1 MKFQK
6 QELKEKFRILQSQY
20 LVCKFNKCLRYTNN
34 YMENN
39 FIQVVL
45 EVICDKWKIIRE
57 AEFMQDIFDS
67 HSNEDFY
74 YVKSDFFKDFIERDL
89 NINFDEISMD
99 EKEKILNKYLS
110 DNKIIILRP
119 YYFYNENRDVFFKN
133 GTVADVFQ
141 ATTKIPDS
149 YCTIPVIRNEN
160 VYEAMSKK
168 ENFPLSGVREDFYD
182 EPDYLF
188 YQGENTVLKVTLESV
203 EDNDCF
209 WHVTDNEYTEIQIDY
224 EKMKLDNTLIEC
236 ENGNFVFVAEDYILN
251 NKNGIKKSFKNRI
264 IEEDTSSKNDSYSY
278 SEKDKDLL
286 SFYEYTKNSRLSY
299 TKEDIY
305 NFYTC
310 ICSSQLLILAGMSG
324 TGKTKLP
331 LKFAEYFNM
340 SENNGNLLFLPI
352 SPSYTEPSDVL
363 GYLNPNT
370 GIYCSSET
378 RLVEFLKHAEDN
390 KDKMHMVIFDEM
402 NLSQIEFWF
411 APFISILEKEI
422 QDRYIHL
429 YSENQRC
436 INSEKYPYKIKI
448 NNNIIFIGT
457 INLDETTK
465 SLSDRLLDRSYVIN
479 LKKKSF
485 VSYYSEQ
492 SNLPNDIVQLERSKK
507 DFKELMPNENVI
519 QSGYIT
525 KFSVKELEF
534 FDRIHSEFNK
544 IDSQMGISFRSVKNI
559 AIYLMNKPDDFEKE
573 KAFDYAFKQTILK
586 KLNGSIESI
595 GSLVGINE
603 NGYVD
608 ESRGILQNILN
619 EYVEISDF
627 KESKIEINN
636 KIKELVKYGY
646 AR

>member
-1 MKFQK
+1 MEFTK
-6 QELKEKFRILQSQY
+6 QELKEKFRVLQTQY
-20 LVCKFNKCLRYTNN
+20 LICKFNKCMKSFNN
-34 YMENN
+34 FMENN

-45 EVICDKWKIIRE
+45 ESICDKSKLIRKV
-57 AEFMQDIFDS
+57 EFEQNIFDA
-67 HSNEDFY
+67 HSNEEFY

-89 NINFDEISMD
+89 NINIDEINMD
-99 EKEKILNKYLS
+99 EKERVLNEYLS
-110 DNKIIILRP
+110 DNRIIILKP

-133 GTVADVFQ
+133 GTIADIFK
-141 ATTKIPDS
+141 AKTKIPDL

-168 ENFPLSGVREDFYD
+168 ESFPLSGVREEFYD
-182 EPDYLF
+182 APDFLF
-188 YQGENTVLKVTLESV
+188 YQGNKTVLSIATKAV
-203 EDNDCF
+203 ENSDCF
-209 WHVTDNEYTEIQIDY
+209 WQVTDNEYKEIHIDY
-224 EKMKLDNTLIEC
+224 EKMKEDNTLIEC
-236 ENGNFVFVAEDYILN
+236 ENGNFVFIDENYILN
-251 NKNGIKKSFKNRI
+251 SEDWISKSFDNQLVD
-264 IEEDTSSKNDSYSY
+264 EDTSSKNDSYSY

-286 SFYEYTKNSRLSY
+286 NFYEYTKNSRLSY

-324 TGKTKLP
+324 TGKTRLP

-340 SENNGNLLFLPI
+340 NEENGNLLFLPI

-370 GIYCSSET
+370 GIYCSAET

-390 KDKMHMVIFDEM
+390 SANMHMVIFDEM

-411 APFISILEKEI
+411 APFISILEKEV
-422 QDRYIHL
+422 QDRYIQL

-436 INSEKYPYKIKI
+436 INSEKYPSKIKI

-457 INLDETTK
+457 INIDETTK

-485 VSYYSEQ
+485 VSYYTEQ
-492 SNLPNDIVQLERSKK
+492 SNLPNDIVKLEKSKK
-507 DFKELMPNENVI
+507 DFKELMPSDDI
-519 QSGYIT
+519 LQSGYIT

-534 FDRIHSEFNK
+534 FDKIHAKFSEL
-544 IDSQMGISFRSVKNI
+544 DSQMGISFRSVKNI
-559 AIYLMNKPDDFEKE
+559 AIYLVNKPDDFEKE

-586 KLNGSIESI
+586 KLNGAVESI
-595 GSLVGINE
+595 GPLLGISE
-603 NGYVD
+603 NGFVD
-608 ESRGILQNILN
+608 ESEGTLQKILD
-619 EYVEISDF
+619 EYAEISDF
-627 KESKIEINN
+627 KESRIEINN
-636 KIKELVKYGY
+636 KIKELIKYGY